1 MSYLCNMKKTL
12 FIISILCLI
21 FQVNIQ
27 AQKFRTSS
35 FSDLVKTLRVFPVG
49 KWDGMPVIKMGSS
62 DQIEISFDVMDPAPG
77 AYTYTITHCN
87 ADWTPSDLIQSE
99 YMNGFQNRYV
109 DDYATSFNTTVNYVN
124 YRLTLPNEDITLKI
138 SGNYAVQIFPE
149 NSNDPIL
156 CACFSV
162 VEKKSDIAMQVI
174 TQTDKGMNNF
184 FQQVN
189 LTLNYNSNEVRDPTS
204 DLQVYVRQ
212 NNRIDN
218 QAALVKPLRILRNQ
232 ATFEHIPAL
241 IFAAGNEYRPFEM
254 TTRRTNG
261 LNIESIKFYSPYFHV
276 FLFPDIIR
284 AGRPY
289 SFTQDI
295 NGRVFIR
302 TLMGDNYDT
311 MGDYYIVHF
320 FLACNNPFPE
330 NVYILSE
337 AFNNILDDRSKMDYS
352 PQDGGYVKSVLLKE
366 GYYNY
371 LYLTKKDAQPI
382 GNTASI
388 EGDFYQTEN
397 EYQAWVYFRR
407 PGDRYEQ
414 LIGIQTVQFK

>member
-1 MSYLCNMKKTL
+1 MRRNLLVIC
-12 FIISILCLI
+12 ILCLL
-21 FQVNIQ
+21 FQGNIQ
-27 AQKFRTSS
+27 AQRFRTAP
-35 FSDLVKTLRVFPVG
+35 FSDAVKTLRVFPAD
-49 KWDGMPVIKMGSS
+49 KWDAIPVIELGSS
-62 DQIEISFDVMDPAPG
+62 DRIEISFDVMDPAPG

-99 YMNGFQNRYV
+99 YMNGFQNLFV

-124 YRLTLPNEDITLKI
+124 YRLMLPNENITLRI

-162 VEKKSDIAMQVI
+162 VEKKSDIAMQVT
-174 TQTDKGMNNF
+174 TQTDRGMNNF

-189 LTLNYNSNEVRDPTS
+189 LSLTYNSSEVRDPMR

-212 NNRIDN
+212 NNRTDN
-218 QAALVKPLRILRNQ
+218 QAALVRPLRILRNQ
-232 ATFEHIPAL
+232 AVFEHVPAL
-241 IFAAGNEYRPFEM
+241 IFDAGNEYRPFEM
-254 TTRRTNG
+254 TTRKSNG

-276 FLFPDIIR
+276 SLFSDRIR
-284 AGRPY
+284 ADRPY
-289 SFTQDI
+289 FFTQDI
-295 NGRVFIR
+295 NGRMFIR
-302 TLMGDNYDT
+302 TLMGDDYDT
-311 MGDYYIVHF
+311 MSDYYIVHF
-320 FLACNNPFPE
+320 FLACENPFPE

-337 AFNNILDDRSKMDYS
+337 AFNNILDDRSMMDYS

-371 LYLTKKDAQPI
+371 LYLTRKDVRST
-382 GNTASI
+382 GSTASI
-388 EGDFYQTEN
+388 EGNFYQTEN

-407 PGDRYEQ
+407 PGDRYDQ